1 MSLSGPHAARNLVK
15 PTQEQLN
22 SPRMYRVFV
31 FLLLTSF
38 LFCSSFSRSSRSSSS
53 SPSSSSSMG
62 IKSAVHNKGNALYA
76 KFNFLA
82 MR

>member
-31 FLLLTSF
+31 FLLLASF
-38 LFCSSFSRSSRSSSS
+38 LFCSSFSNCSSCSSSS
-53 SPSSSSSMG
+53 SSSSSMG